1 MTTPAYLLLL
11 TTAIALAATLDSV
24 WMKYL
29 RPYLSNKYRLRPIN
43 QSECIPKVAWVGAW
57 AFLVAVSGAYL
68 VARHIAA
75 G

>member
-1 MTTPAYLLLL
+1 MTTIAYLLLL
-11 TTAIALAATLDSV
+11 TTALTLAAALDSV